1 MELTR
6 HEAKVICF
14 WLDDTSN
21 HKFYGGSYED
31 IKEIYNELAEFSGHK
46 GRWGWLKD
54 DANCVEGE
62 Q

>member
-14 WLDDTSN
+14 WLNTESN

-31 IKEIYNELAEFSGHK
+31 IEEIYNKLAEFSNHRGK
-46 GRWGWLKD
+46 WGWLKH
-54 DANCVEGE
+54 DAVHAEEE